1 MQRVADITF
10 TLDTAALERAVA
22 GLASVE
28 LVKIGAAVATEAKRL
43 APVDTGRLR
52 SSIYSEPDGPDVIV
66 GASAEYAAYVE
77 YGTRYQHAQPFMTPA
92 IHAVAQRVAKRR
104 AG

>member
-1 MQRVADITF
+1 MADIVF
-10 TLDTAALERAVA
+10 TLDIAALERAVA
-22 GLASVE
+22 GVASAE

-52 SSIYSEPDGPDVIV
+52 SSIFSQPDGPDVLV
-66 GASAEYAAYVE
+66 GASASYAAFQE
-77 YGTRYQHAQPFMTPA
+77 FGTRYQHAQPFMTPA